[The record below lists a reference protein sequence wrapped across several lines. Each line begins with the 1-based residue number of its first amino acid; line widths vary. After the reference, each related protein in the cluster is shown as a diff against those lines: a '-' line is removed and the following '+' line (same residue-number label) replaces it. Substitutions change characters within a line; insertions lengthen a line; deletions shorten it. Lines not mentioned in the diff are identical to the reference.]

1 MGMNKRY
8 KNRYSARAEGVPD
21 SEGVPSNLLNIFE
34 QK

>member
-1 MGMNKRY
+1 MGINKRY
-8 KNRYSARAEGVPD
+8 KNRFSACVEGVPD